1 MNKIIAKDVIID
13 IARDF
18 ESFFIIDYKVKLDF
32 GKHNGLSIKGTG
44 SKTRIKIPNEF
55 ANMEINSDEDLV
67 YVVLLM
73 GHELAH
79 HINKHNSYITN
90 TNEEHRAMETWADYF
105 GISIS
110 LTILLYD
117 TNFRKYIKGKYL
129 SNDEHIRLVLRVFDR
144 LYLKVYKNSNSKYES
159 AEYRLNTIFVGIV
172 SWIAKVEITRNIFS
186 KNPKDEQ
193 EIYRDYSFHWQ
204 LRLIELISENK
215 NSMTYNALIY
225 MNKFDELDILK
236 NKIKLVYDIHKE
248 ISNGRNIIT
257 FGLKLQFL
265 EILNTSFGKNPRQ
278 GKLFELMDDLGIE
291 HL

>member
-1 MNKIIAKDVIID
+1 MYKITAKDVITD

-18 ESFFIIDYKVKLDF
+18 ESFFITDYKVKLDF
-32 GKHNGLSIKGTG
+32 GKYNGLSIKGTG

-67 YVVLLM
+67 YIVLLM

-79 HINKHNSYITN
+79 QINKHNLHITN
-90 TNEEHRAMETWADYF
+90 TNEEHRAIETWADYF

-117 TNFRKYIKGKYL
+117 TNFRRYIKGNYL

-144 LYLKVYKNSNSKYES
+144 LYLNVYKNSDSKYES
-159 AEYRLNTIFVGIV
+159 PEYRLNTVFVGIV
-172 SWIAKVEITRNIFS
+172 SWIAKVEVTRNIFS

-204 LRLIELISENK
+204 LRLIEIISENK
-215 NSMTYNALIY
+215 NSITYNVLIY
-225 MNKFDELDILK
+225 IKTLDELDIMK
-236 NKIKLVYDIHKE
+236 SKIKLVHDIHKK
-248 ISNGRNIIT
+248 ISNDRNSIT

-265 EILNTSFGKNPRQ
+265 EILNTSFGSNPRQ
-278 GKLFELMDDLGIE
+278 GKLFELMDKLGIE
-291 HL
+291 H

>member
-1 MNKIIAKDVIID
+1 MNKLIAKNVILD

-18 ESFFIIDYKVKLDF
+18 ESFFITDYKVKLDF

-44 SKTRIKIPNEF
+44 IKTRIKIPNEF

-90 TNEEHRAMETWADYF
+90 TNEEHRAIEMWADYF

-129 SNDEHIRLVLRVFDR
+129 SNDEYIRLVLRVFDR
-144 LYLKVYKNSNSKYES
+144 LYSNVYKNSDSKYES
-159 AEYRLNTIFVGIV
+159 AEYRLYTIFIGIV
-172 SWIAKVEITRNIFS
+172 SWIAKVEITRNMFS
-186 KNPKDEQ
+186 ATPKDVQ
-193 EIYRDYSFHWQ
+193 EIYRDYSFHWN
-204 LRLIELISENK
+204 LRLIKIMSENI
-215 NSMTYNALIY
+215 NSMTYNVLIY
-225 MNKFDELDILK
+225 MNKCVELDILK
-236 NKIKLVYDIHKE
+236 SKMKLVHDIHKK
-248 ISNGRNIIT
+248 ISNGRNTIT

-265 EILNTSFGKNPRQ
+265 EILNTSFGSNPRQ
-278 GKLFELMDDLGIE
+278 GKLFELMDELGIK